1 MFSSWRRFNKSADFD
16 TVRQIKEKHCYVAYD
31 VEQENKLAKETTVL
45 VETYTLPD
53 GREIKIGAERFEAPE
68 ALFQPHL
75 VDIEKEGLAELL
87 FNAIQAADVDVRPDL
102 YKHIVLSGG
111 STMYPGLPSRVER
124 EIRQLYFQ
132 KIVKGDVNQYKKFKI
147 AVESPPRRK
156 HMVFLGG
163 AVLADLMKDNQ
174 NFWITKAEYD
184 EKGIRCLDKLTN

>member
-1 MFSSWRRFNKSADFD
+1 
-16 TVRQIKEKHCYVAYD
+16 
-31 VEQENKLAKETTVL
+31 
-45 VETYTLPD
+45 
-53 GREIKIGAERFEAPE
+53 
-68 ALFQPHL
+68 
-75 VDIEKEGLAELL
+75 
-87 FNAIQAADVDVRPDL
+87 
-102 YKHIVLSGG
+102 
-111 STMYPGLPSRVER
+111 MYPGLPSRVER

>member
-1 MFSSWRRFNKSADFD
+1 
-16 TVRQIKEKHCYVAYD
+16 
-31 VEQENKLAKETTVL
+31 
-45 VETYTLPD
+45 
-53 GREIKIGAERFEAPE
+53 
-68 ALFQPHL
+68 
-75 VDIEKEGLAELL
+75 
-87 FNAIQAADVDVRPDL
+87 
-102 YKHIVLSGG
+102 
-111 STMYPGLPSRVER
+111 MYPGLPSRVER

-132 KIVKGDVNQYKKFKI
+132 KIVKVNFWYFSIILSNLSFQGDVNQYKKFKI